1 MKIKFSM
8 KISVELTLTPLHDD
22 YEPAIIHFIKK
33 LRDSNL
39 IVMENPLSTQVYG
52 DYDEVMQLLTK
63 EIKEAFELIE
73 RGLIFIKIVKS
84 DRHSYEPHF

>member
-1 MKIKFSM
+1 M

-33 LRDSNL
+33 LRASNF
-39 IVMENPLSTQVYG
+39 IVMENPLSTQIYG

-73 RGLIFIKIVKS
+73 RGLLFIKIVKS
-84 DRHSYEPHF
+84 DRHGYEPHF

>member
-1 MKIKFSM
+1 M

-52 DYDEVMQLLTK
+52 DYDEVMQLLVK
-63 EIKEAFELIE
+63 EIKETFELIE
-73 RGLIFIKIVKS
+73 GGLIFIKIVKS
-84 DRHSYEPHF
+84 DRHGYEPHF